1 MYVDLID
8 RLRCPNDHADTWLV
22 ATATRTAHRRL
33 IEATLGCHECG
44 AEFEV
49 LDGEV
54 RFGTRVES
62 APMPVSEDET
72 MRAAALLRLEERGLY
87 LLDGGWGSLAP
98 TLQQVLDVDIILAD
112 PPTFTPADP
121 DASAASGE
129 VVDTASKC
137 TLRGVVDRWP
147 IASASLHGIAMQRV
161 TNARLADAL
170 RVLRA
175 GGRLIAPANAPVP
188 AGARELARDERH
200 WVAEKVGDVIS
211 LSRAQR
217 SV

>member
-22 ATATRTAHRRL
+22 AAATRTAHRRL
-33 IEATLGCHECG
+33 IEAMLGCHECG

-49 LDGEV
+49 RDGEV
-54 RFGTRVES
+54 WFGARVEH
-62 APMPVSEDET
+62 APMPVNADET

-87 LLDGGWGSLAP
+87 LLEGGWGSLAAA
-98 TLQQVLDVDIILAD
+98 LQQVLDVDIMLAD
-112 PPTFTPADP
+112 PPTVVSERVAA
-121 DASAASGE
+121 DASGDG
-129 VVDTASKC
+129 VDALGKC
-137 TLRGVVDRWP
+137 TLRGVGDRWP
-147 IASASLHGIAMQRV
+147 VAGAALHGIAMERV

-175 GGRLIAPANAPVP
+175 GGRLIAPAGADIP

-200 WVAEKVGDVIS
+200 WVAEKVGDVIP
-211 LSRAQR
+211 LSRAR
-217 SV
+217 R

>member
-22 ATATRTAHRRL
+22 AATTRTAHRQL
-33 IEATLGCHECG
+33 IEASLGCHECG
-44 AEFEV
+44 AEYE
-49 LDGEV
+49 LRDGEV
-54 RFGTRVES
+54 WFGAPVES
-62 APMPVSEDET
+62 APMQVDADES

-87 LLDGGWGSLAP
+87 LLEGGWGSLAAP
-98 TLQQVLDVDIILAD
+98 LEQVLDVDIILVD
-112 PPTFTPADP
+112 PPSMAPAA
-121 DASAASGE
+121 DASAASQK
-129 VVDTASKC
+129 VVDTAGKC
-137 TLRGVVDRWP
+137 TLRGIGDRWP
-147 IASASLHGIAMQRV
+147 IAGAALHGIAMERV

-175 GGRLIAPANAPVP
+175 GGRLIAPASAPVP

-200 WVAEKVGDVIS
+200 WVAEKIGDVIS

>member
-22 ATATRTAHRRL
+22 AAATRTAHRRL

-49 LDGEV
+49 RDGEV
-54 RFGTRVES
+54 WFGARVEN
-62 APMPVSEDET
+62 APMPVNADET

-87 LLDGGWGSLAP
+87 LLEGGWGSLAAA
-98 TLQQVLDVDIILAD
+98 LQQVLDVDIILAD
-112 PPTFTPADP
+112 PPTVVSERAAA
-121 DASAASGE
+121 DASGDGLDALG
-129 VVDTASKC
+129 KC
-137 TLRGVVDRWP
+137 TLRGVGDRWP
-147 IASASLHGIAMQRV
+147 VAGAALHGIAMERV

-175 GGRLIAPANAPVP
+175 GGRLVAPANAPVP

-200 WVAEKVGDVIS
+200 WVAEKVGDVIP
-211 LSRAQR
+211 LKRAR
-217 SV
+217 R